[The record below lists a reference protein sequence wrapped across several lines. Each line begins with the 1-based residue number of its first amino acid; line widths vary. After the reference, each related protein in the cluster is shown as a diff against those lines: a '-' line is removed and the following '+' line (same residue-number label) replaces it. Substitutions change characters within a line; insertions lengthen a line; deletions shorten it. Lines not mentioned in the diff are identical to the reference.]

1 MTEAGGVKLLR
12 FVSGGE
18 AHYGVLVGDL
28 VHRVAEDVLG
38 NGEPAALVGPTAEVR
53 LLAPCLPTKIL
64 TIGLNYENPEQEGAT
79 AFPDD
84 PIVSLKPP
92 SSVIGPDEPI
102 VWPRLSQRV
111 DFEGEVGVVIGKLAR
126 NVPTSRAAEHILGF
140 TCANDVTARDIQ
152 RREGHWAKA
161 KGFDTFCPLGPFI
174 ETTPTST
181 ELQLATRVSGEL
193 RQSASTRQLH
203 FGPAA
208 LVSYISSVMTL
219 YPGDVI
225 LTGTPA
231 GIGPLAAGQSVTV
244 EIEGIGA
251 LTNVAEPK

>member
-1 MTEAGGVKLLR
+1 MKLLR

-28 VHRVAEDVLG
+28 VHRVASDVLG
-38 NGEPAALVGPTAEVR
+38 KCEPAALVGPPSEVR

-64 TIGLNYENPEQEGAT
+64 AIGLNYENPDQEGAT

-111 DFEGEVGVVIGKLAR
+111 DFEGELAVVIGQLAR
-126 NVPTSRAAEHILGF
+126 DVPASRAAEYILGV

-174 ETTPTST
+174 ETEPNWS
-181 ELQLATRVSGEL
+181 ELQLTTRVSGEV
-193 RQSASTRQLH
+193 RQTALTRQLH
-203 FGPAA
+203 YGPAA
-208 LVSYISSVMTL
+208 LVSYISSIMTL
-219 YPGDVI
+219 YPGDII
-225 LTGTPA
+225 LTGTPP
-231 GIGPLAAGQSVTV
+231 GFGPLRVGDTV
-244 EIEGIGA
+244 EVAVSGVGA
-251 LTNVAEPK
+251 LRNPVVGAD